1 MQDGALPHF
10 AKDVRDWLN
19 EHFVGRWM
27 GRGSPTMPWPSH
39 SPDLTPCDF
48 FLWGFI
54 KPKVYTTKPRAVSE
68 LKDRIRNAFG
78 QVTDK
83 MQQKTLL
90 EYRDRLERV
99 QKNEGG
105 HIKQYNS

>member
-1 MQDGALPHF
+1 MQDGAPPHF
-10 AKDVRDWLN
+10 AKDVRDWPN
-19 EHFVGRWM
+19 ENFGGRWM
-27 GRGSPTMPWPSH
+27 GHGSPTMPWSSR

-54 KPKVYTTKPRAVSE
+54 KSKVYTINLRDIPE

-83 MQQKTLL
+83 MRQKTLL
-90 EYRDRLERV
+90 EYRKRLKRV
-99 QKNEGG
+99 LKNEGG
-105 HIKQYNS
+105 HIEQYNS